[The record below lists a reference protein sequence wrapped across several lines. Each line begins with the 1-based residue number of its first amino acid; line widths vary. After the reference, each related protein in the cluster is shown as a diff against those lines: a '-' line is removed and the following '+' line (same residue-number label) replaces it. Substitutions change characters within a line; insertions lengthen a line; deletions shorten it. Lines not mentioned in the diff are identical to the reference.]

1 MPLIPSRTAA
11 PVHVETDRE
20 LLLAS
25 LGSASPAQ
33 RRDAARALAAHPD
46 TAAVLVA
53 QLQRESSASVRET
66 IMLSL
71 VHLRDQ
77 VALDGLVACLRSEDA
92 ALRNAAIAAMQQ
104 LPEEVAP
111 LMSRLLADPD
121 SDVRIF
127 AVNVLESLRH
137 PSVEAWL
144 LEVIEQ
150 DPHVNVCA
158 AAVDLLG
165 EVGSACAAA
174 AAAAALS
181 GRAVHP
187 LRSEHRITRPGRC
200 VTRPRR

>member
-11 PVHVETDRE
+11 LVHVETDRE

-25 LGSASPAQ
+25 LGSASPVQ
-33 RRDAARALAAHPD
+33 RRDAARALAAYPD

-111 LMSRLLADPD
+111 LMSQLLADPD

-144 LEVIEQ
+144 LEVIER

-165 EVGSACAAA
+165 EVGSARARAPLQRLQQRFSDEPFIRFA
-174 AAAAALS
+174 TSIALQ
-181 GRAVHP
+181 GLEDA
-187 LRSEHRITRPGRC
+187 
-200 VTRPRR
+200 

>member
-77 VALDGLVACLRSEDA
+77 VALDGLVACLRSEGA

-165 EVGSACAAA
+165 EVGSARARAPLQRLQQRFPDEPFIRFAASI
-174 AAAAALS
+174 ALQ
-181 GRAVHP
+181 GLEDA
-187 LRSEHRITRPGRC
+187 
-200 VTRPRR
+200 

>member
-11 PVHVETDRE
+11 PVHVETNRE

-165 EVGSACAAA
+165 EVGSARARAPLQRLQQRFPDEPFIRFAASI
-174 AAAAALS
+174 ALQ
-181 GRAVHP
+181 GLEDA
-187 LRSEHRITRPGRC
+187 
-200 VTRPRR
+200 